1 MQVTVPQ
8 FPLNKMCPNVS
19 VCVCVREGGRQTNSP
34 LPRALLLLMHNDFL
48 QKSISRCTLLAAGLA
63 LLQLTSTALAD
74 VSHLSPPAPL
84 EYSITPS
91 AQVAYYQYPAPRVV
105 QHQRQ
110 QLQPQHHQQVAR
122 QFAAPALEHAA
133 FTQALTSS
141 GYVFGANPPSS
152 AALTAA
158 AAAPQPAASTGRA
171 IATQA
176 SDSNS
181 LNLKLPVPLG
191 AMPLNVAHLP
201 LQAGAPYALVP
212 RTTGLTSYG
221 TAHLQR

>member
-1 MQVTVPQ
+1 
-8 FPLNKMCPNVS
+8 
-19 VCVCVREGGRQTNSP
+19 
-34 LPRALLLLMHNDFL
+34 MHNDFL

-63 LLQLTSTALAD
+63 LLQLTSTVLAD
-74 VSHLSPPAPL
+74 VSHLSPAPL

-91 AQVAYYQYPAPRVV
+91 AQVAYYQYPAPRV

-158 AAAPQPAASTGRA
+158 LAPQPAASTGRA

-221 TAHLQR
+221 TAHLQRR

>member
-1 MQVTVPQ
+1 
-8 FPLNKMCPNVS
+8 MC
-19 VCVCVREGGRQTNSP
+19 EGGRESCSP
-34 LPRALLLLMHNDFL
+34 SPAVLFPPLIHNDFL
-48 QKSISRCTLLAAGLA
+48 QKSNSRCTLLAAGLA
-63 LLQLTSTALAD
+63 LLQLTASVLAD
-74 VSHLSPPAPL
+74 VSHLSPASGL
-84 EYSITPS
+84 EYTITPS
-91 AQVAYYQYPAPRVV
+91 AQVAYYQYPAPRV

-110 QLQPQHHQQVAR
+110 QQQPQQQQPQHHQQVAR

-141 GYVFGANPPSS
+141 GYVFGANPPQL
-152 AALTAA
+152 AAA
-158 AAAPQPAASTGRA
+158 AAAPSAALTAASTGRA

-221 TAHLQR
+221 TPHVQRR

>member
-1 MQVTVPQ
+1 
-8 FPLNKMCPNVS
+8 
-19 VCVCVREGGRQTNSP
+19 
-34 LPRALLLLMHNDFL
+34 MHNDFL

-84 EYSITPS
+84 EYTITPS
-91 AQVAYYQYPAPRVV
+91 AQVAYYQYPAPRV

-152 AALTAA
+152 AALS

-221 TAHLQR
+221 TAHLQRR